1 MGARRGPRADEPPS
15 GRRAARQGGSL
26 RARIHGA
33 APTQRRLVALV
44 QVLGLAV
51 WFSATAIAPSL
62 RAEWALSTTSAVWL
76 TASVQLGFAVGA
88 VTSSTLGL
96 ADRVLPQRL
105 MAACALG
112 AATCTAALA
121 LTAHGLAVAVP
132 LRALTGVFLA
142 GVYPVGMKLTA
153 SWVGSAE
160 RGRAFGILIGA
171 LTLGSAMPHLV
182 ASVGPLPW
190 RAVMLVASGIT
201 LLAAAVAW
209 TLVRPGPLLSAG
221 ARPHAR
227 YALEVF
233 RERRAR
239 LANLGYFGH
248 MWELYA
254 FWTWLSAFLLASREA
269 GGRGGPGPV
278 VSLLTFAVIG
288 LAGAVGALVGGVLAD
303 RRGRSFA
310 ATSALVVS
318 GACCLLSPWAF
329 TWSPP
334 ALIPFLAVWGA
345 AVIADSG
352 VFSTALS
359 ESVDQRFVGTA
370 LTIQTAVGFA
380 LTVVTIQLAAV
391 LAARVGWQFAFLLL
405 APGPLAGAVA
415 MWRFGS
421 GQVVSAVPTEDGKTL
436 REAAG

>member
-1 MGARRGPRADEPPS
+1 MQRRADGPPRPE
-15 GRRAARQGGSL
+15 GAVVRDRTRGS
-26 RARIHGA
+26 ATA
-33 APTQRRLVALV
+33 QRRLVALV

-62 RAEWALSTTSAVWL
+62 RTEWGLSTTAAVWL
-76 TASVQLGFAVGA
+76 TASVQVGFAVGA

-96 ADRVLPQRL
+96 ADRVRPHRL
-105 MAACALG
+105 MAASALG
-112 AATCTAALA
+112 AAACTALLALA
-121 LTAHGLAVAVP
+121 AHGPGAAVP
-132 LRALTGVFLA
+132 LRALTGFFLA

-153 SWVGSAE
+153 SWVGPE
-160 RGRAFGILIGA
+160 GRGRAFGVLIGA

-190 RAVMLVASGIT
+190 RGVMLVASAIT
-201 LLAAAVAW
+201 LVAAGIAW
-209 TLVRPGPLLSAG
+209 TLVRPGPLLGTA

-233 RERRAR
+233 RERRPR

-254 FWTWLSAFLLASREA
+254 FWTWLSAFLLAGREA
-269 GGRGGPGPV
+269 AGRGGPGPA

-288 LAGAVGALVGGVLAD
+288 IAGAAGALLGGVLAD

-318 GACCLLSPWAF
+318 GACCLASPWAF
-329 TWSPP
+329 TWPQP
-334 ALIPFLAVWGA
+334 ALVPFLAVWGA

-370 LTIQTAVGFA
+370 LTVQTAIGFA

-391 LAARVGWQFAFLLL
+391 LAAHVGWQFAFLLL

-415 MWRFGS
+415 MWRFGRS
-421 GQVVSAVPTEDGKTL
+421 REDHAGGASSVTAQ
-436 REAAG
+436 RE

>member
-1 MGARRGPRADEPPS
+1 VPGCAGSWHGSRVPTS
-15 GRRAARQGGSL
+15 AA
-26 RARIHGA
+26 A
-33 APTQRRLVALV
+33 QRRLIALV

-62 RAEWALSTTSAVWL
+62 RAEWGLSTTAAVWL
-76 TASVQLGFAVGA
+76 TASVQIGFAVGA
-88 VTSSTLGL
+88 VTSSSLGL
-96 ADRVLPQRL
+96 PDRMPPQRL
-105 MAACALG
+105 MSASALG
-112 AATCTAALA
+112 AAACTAALA
-121 LTAHGLAVAVP
+121 LAVDGLAAAVP
-132 LRALTGVFLA
+132 LRALTGFFLA

-153 SWVGSAE
+153 SWVGSAG

-182 ASVGPLPW
+182 ASIGPLPW
-190 RAVMLVASGIT
+190 RSVMLVAAGLT
-201 LLAAAVAW
+201 LAAAVVARA
-209 TLVRPGPLLSAG
+209 LIRPGPLLNES

-233 RERRAR
+233 RERRPR

-254 FWTWLSAFLLASREA
+254 FWTWLAAYLVAAREA
-269 GGRGGPGPV
+269 AGRGGPSSA
-278 VSLLTFAVIG
+278 VSVLTFGVIG
-288 LAGAVGALVGGVLAD
+288 LAGAAGAVLGGWAAD

-318 GACCLLSPWAF
+318 GTCCLLSPWAF
-329 TWSPP
+329 GWPP
-334 ALIPFLAVWGA
+334 VLLVVFLCVWGA

-359 ESVDQRFVGTA
+359 ETVDQRFVGTA
-370 LTIQTAVGFA
+370 LTVQTAVGFS

-391 LAARVGWQFAFLLL
+391 LASAVGWQYAFLLL

-415 MWRFGS
+415 MWRFGRPS
-421 GQVVSAVPTEDGKTL
+421 REPATPAAIEPL
-436 REAAG
+436 RG

>member
-1 MGARRGPRADEPPS
+1 MQQRADDPGHAGPLVP
-15 GRRAARQGGSL
+15 G
-26 RARIHGA
+26 RARFSARG
-33 APTQRRLVALV
+33 QRRLVALV

-62 RAEWALSTTSAVWL
+62 RTEWALSTTAAVWL
-76 TASVQLGFAVGA
+76 TASVQVGFAVGA

-105 MAACALG
+105 MAASALG
-112 AATCTAALA
+112 AAVCTAVLALA
-121 LTAHGLAVAVP
+121 AHGPGTAVP
-132 LRALTGVFLA
+132 LRALTGFFLA

-153 SWVGSAE
+153 SWVGSDG
-160 RGRAFGILIGA
+160 RGRAFGVLIGA

-190 RAVMLVASGIT
+190 RGVMLVAAAIT
-201 LLAAAVAW
+201 LVAAGIAW
-209 TLVRPGPLLSAG
+209 LLVRPGPLLSAS

-233 RERRAR
+233 RERRPR

-254 FWTWLSAFLLASREA
+254 FWTWLSAFLVAGREA
-269 GGRGGPGPV
+269 SGRGGPGPA

-318 GACCLLSPWAF
+318 GACCLASPWAF
-329 TWSPP
+329 TWPQQ
-334 ALIPFLAVWGA
+334 ALVPFLAVWGA

-370 LTIQTAVGFA
+370 LTVQTAIGFA

-415 MWRFGS
+415 MWRFGRSS
-421 GQVVSAVPTEDGKTL
+421 GDHLGRGSAPSLLSES
-436 REAAG
+436 EH

>member
-1 MGARRGPRADEPPS
+1 MQLRADEPPADD
-15 GRRAARQGGSL
+15 G
-26 RARIHGA
+26 RARGGVRGSA
-33 APTQRRLVALV
+33 LGQRRLVALV

-62 RAEWALSTTSAVWL
+62 RAEWSLSTTAAVWL
-76 TASVQLGFAVGA
+76 TASVQIGFAVGA

-96 ADRVLPQRL
+96 ADRVRPQGL
-105 MAACALG
+105 MAASALG
-112 AATCTAALA
+112 AAVCTALLA
-121 LTAHGLAVAVP
+121 TAAQGPGLAVP
-132 LRALTGVFLA
+132 LRALTGFFLA

-153 SWVGSAE
+153 SWVGSE
-160 RGRAFGILIGA
+160 GRGRAFGVLIGA

-190 RAVMLVASGIT
+190 RGVMLVASAIT
-201 LLAAAVAW
+201 LVAAAIAW
-209 TLVRPGPLLSAG
+209 TLVRPGPLLSAS

-233 RERRAR
+233 RERRPR

-254 FWTWLSAFLLASREA
+254 FWTWLSAFLVAGREA
-269 GGRGGPGPV
+269 SGRGGPGPA

-288 LAGAVGALVGGVLAD
+288 LAGAVGALVGGVVAD

-318 GACCLLSPWAF
+318 GACCLASPWAF
-329 TWSPP
+329 TWPP
-334 ALIPFLAVWGA
+334 TALVPFLAVWGA

-370 LTIQTAVGFA
+370 LTVQTAIGFA

-391 LAARVGWQFAFLLL
+391 LAAHVGWQYAFLLL

-415 MWRFGS
+415 MWRFGRTS
-421 GQVVSAVPTEDGKTL
+421 GEHPGRV
-436 REAAG
+436 AGPVTAQPE